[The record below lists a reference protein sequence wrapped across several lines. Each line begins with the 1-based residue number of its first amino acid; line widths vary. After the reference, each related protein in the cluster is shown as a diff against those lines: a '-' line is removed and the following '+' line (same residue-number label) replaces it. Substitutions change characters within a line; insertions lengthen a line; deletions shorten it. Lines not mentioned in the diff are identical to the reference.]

1 MCLGAIATVVETW
14 DEGGVPMAAV
24 DDGRER
30 TTVCLLYLPDTAT
43 GDRVLVHLGFAV
55 ERLDPERADE
65 AVRLR
70 EEMGL

>member
-14 DEGGVPMAAV
+14 DEGGVPMASV

-30 TTVCLLYLPDTAT
+30 SSACLLYVPEVEA

-55 ERLDPERADE
+55 ERLDPDAADD
-65 AVRLR
+65 ALRLR